1 MTHNPFDLETWMT
14 QMAHLIELP
23 IPTEYQDGVLDNL
36 ERIQTIAQLVLEF
49 PLPEDIQLAPT
60 FEP

>member
-1 MTHNPFDLETWMT
+1 MTDNPLDREIWLE

-23 IPTEYQDGVLDNL
+23 IPTEYRDGVLENL

-49 PLPEDIQLAPT
+49 PLPEEIQLAPT